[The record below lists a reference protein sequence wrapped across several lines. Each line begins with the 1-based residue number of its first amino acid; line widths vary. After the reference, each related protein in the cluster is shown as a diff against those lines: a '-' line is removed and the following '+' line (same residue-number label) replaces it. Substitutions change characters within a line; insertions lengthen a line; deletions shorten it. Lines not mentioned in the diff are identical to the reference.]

1 MPALDGLRGAAV
13 GAVLLFHAGHLTGGY
28 LGVDLFFVLSGFL
41 ITSLL
46 LAESSDTGAIALRAF
61 WARRARRLLPALAGV
76 LGGVALY
83 AWLLAAPNELS
94 RIRGDGLATLFYVAN
109 WRAVFAH
116 VDYWQLFAAPSP
128 LEHTWSLAIEEQF
141 YLVWPLV
148 IWGLWRW
155 RGAHLARRVLLVA
168 GGLAL
173 ASTLE
178 MALLSRPGNPTRVYY
193 GSDTRAASILIGA
206 VLAALVAWRGVAHS
220 RGGRRA
226 LEGAGLA
233 GVLVLVYAW
242 TRVAG
247 QSDGLYRGGLFLT
260 ALAGAAVIAAAAHP
274 RPGPLARALSTAPLR
289 GLGLISYG
297 VYLWHWPVYVFL
309 NDERTHVHG
318 WWLVLLRITVT
329 LVVATVSYRVL
340 EQPIRRGALRVPQ
353 LKALVPATAVF
364 LLIALIAGTA
374 GASTP
379 SGPTRADPG
388 RVRKALAES
397 RTTPGARR
405 VLIVGN
411 SVSFF
416 VGEGL
421 KQLHRNPP
429 LVVLNGG
436 LLACTF
442 PPGITDV
449 RWAGLPRPAIDC
461 TTAWSDAVARF
472 DPDVVVLMISDPG
485 DIAVN
490 YHGRYIQPCT
500 PAYDNLYRREL
511 RKAADM
517 LGAGGAR
524 VAITTAAYSYVM
536 QSVRTLDKDDCV
548 NAIYRSVAREGHRRT
563 LLDVA
568 RFICPTRSTCKK
580 TERGFAVREDG
591 IHYRGESAR
600 WLAGWMMDQL
610 ASSS

>member
-13 GAVLLFHAGHLTGGY
+13 AAVLLFHAGHLKGGY

-46 LAESSDTGAIALRAF
+46 LAESSATGGIALRAF

-83 AWLLAAPNELS
+83 AWLVAAPTELT

-116 VDYWQLFAAPSP
+116 VDYWQLFASPSP

-148 IWGLWRW
+148 IWALLRTH
-155 RGAHLARRVLLVA
+155 RTHLARRVLLVSGA
-168 GGLAL
+168 LAL
-173 ASTLE
+173 ASTLA
-178 MALLSRPGNPTRVYY
+178 MALVYRPGNPTRVYY

-206 VLAALVAWRGVAHS
+206 MLAALVGWRGVATS
-220 RGGRRA
+220 RRGRRG
-226 LEGAGLA
+226 LEGAGLVGA
-233 GVLVLVYAW
+233 LVLGWAW
-242 TRVAG
+242 TRLGG
-247 QSDGLYRGGLFLT
+247 QSDGLYRGGLLLT
-260 ALAGAAVIAAAAHP
+260 ALGGAAVIAAIAHP
-274 RPGPLARALSTAPLR
+274 SPGPLARVLRFTPLR
-289 GLGLISYG
+289 ALGLISYG

-318 WWLVLLRITVT
+318 WWLVVLRISVT
-329 LVVATVSYRVL
+329 LVIATVSYRVL

-353 LKALVPATAVF
+353 LKAWVPAIAV
-364 LLIALIAGTA
+364 LLLVVLIASTA
-374 GASTP
+374 GANTP

-388 RVRKALAES
+388 RIDQALARA
-397 RTTPGARR
+397 RTTPSARR

-416 VGEGL
+416 VGEGFR
-421 KQLHRNPP
+421 QLRRDPP

-442 PPGITDV
+442 PPGITGVRHVDV
-449 RWAGLPRPAIDC
+449 LHPAIDC
-461 TTAWSDAVARF
+461 TTAWRDEVARF
-472 DPDVVVLMISDPG
+472 DPDLVVLMISDPG
-485 DIAVN
+485 DVAVN
-490 YHGRYIQPCT
+490 YRGRYIQPCT
-500 PAYDNLYRREL
+500 PTYDNLYRREL

-524 VAITTAAYSYVM
+524 VAIATAAYSYLL
-536 QSVRTLDKDDCV
+536 QSVRSLDNDDCV
-548 NAIYRSVAREGHRRT
+548 NAIYRSVAREGQRRA

-580 TERGFAVREDG
+580 TEHGIVMREDG
-591 IHYRGESAR
+591 VHYRGESAR